1 MPPSDPEAEDPLEAP
16 AGGSVVEG
24 EADTCGSVVEDDA
37 DGAESAVED
46 PLEEAVADPFDGFDP
61 PLLSAREAA
70 RRGMPGWP
78 ALGADFPP
86 PPMPVPTGR
95 GGEQIIPR
103 PLATRLG
110 RPAPWADLPVAQRR
124 PTLADVRHALDT
136 AGPARCSERET
147 MPDLDRAAAVLAPLY
162 EADGEL
168 FIVLTRRPWH
178 MRSHSGE
185 VSFPGGRQDDDDAD
199 LWQTALRESR
209 EEIALDTRLVERIGE
224 LDHLATV
231 TSRSYIVP
239 YVGELPGRP
248 ATAAN
253 PSEVSAVLH
262 VSVAELLDPAIF
274 REERWQLPWAEDRP
288 IFFFELVGDTVWGA
302 TGAMLRQLLGLV
314 TGTLGRGQLEHL

>member
-1 MPPSDPEAEDPLEAP
+1 MPPSEPE
-16 AGGSVVEG
+16 S
-24 EADTCGSVVEDDA
+24 
-37 DGAESAVED
+37 ED
-46 PLEEAVADPFDGFDP
+46 PLEEAVADPVDGFDP
-61 PLLSAREAA
+61 PMLSAREAA

-78 ALGADFPP
+78 TPGEGFPP

-110 RPAPWADLPVAQRR
+110 RPAPWADLPAAQRR
-124 PTLADVRHALDT
+124 PTLAGVRQALAA
-136 AGPARCSERET
+136 AGPAQRSERET

-162 EADGEL
+162 EDDGEL
-168 FIVLTRRPWH
+168 FVVLTRRPWH

-199 LWQTALRESR
+199 LWQTALREAR
-209 EEIALDTRLVERIGE
+209 EEIALDTTVLTRIGE

-231 TSRSYIVP
+231 TSHSYIVP
-239 YVGELPGRP
+239 FVGELPGRP
-248 ATAAN
+248 DTVAN
-253 PSEVSAVLH
+253 PTEVSAVLN

-302 TGAMLRQLLGLV
+302 TGAMLRQLLGIV